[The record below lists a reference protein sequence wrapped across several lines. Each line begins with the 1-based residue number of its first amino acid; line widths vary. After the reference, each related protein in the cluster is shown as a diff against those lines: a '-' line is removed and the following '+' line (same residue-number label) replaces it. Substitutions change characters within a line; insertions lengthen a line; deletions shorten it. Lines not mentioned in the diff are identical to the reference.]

1 MAIVAGIVMAAM
13 AVASSIKQNNEAKQ
27 QAKANAQAQKNAWEL
42 QKADTREN
50 YRQLAMNDQ
59 EINQEY
65 KENLVSNQTSLA
77 QQKAQV
83 ELMAA
88 ASGTGGAAI
97 NSMMTDLNTTAGQN
111 QANIVSNYEK
121 EQQSLVNQYRS
132 AQKGGAMEMRTFRK
146 PSATDYITSGANAGV
161 QGFLGG
167 YTAGKGLQS
176 AYNDWRTPSTIKTN

>member
-13 AVASSIKQNNEAKQ
+13 AVAASIKKNQEKKKQAEANK
-27 QAKANAQAQKNAWEL
+27 KAQAQAWEL

-59 EINQEY
+59 EINQDY
-65 KENLVSNQTSLA
+65 KEGLIQNQTSLA

-97 NSMMTDLNTTAGQN
+97 NSMMTDLNNTAGQN

-121 EQQSLVNQYRS
+121 EQQSLVNQYTA
-132 AQKGGAMEMRTFRK
+132 AQKQGAIEWRKFRK
-146 PSATDYITSGANAGV
+146 PSATDYVSDGAQAGV
-161 QGFLGG
+161 QGFFGG
-167 YTAGKGLQS
+167 YQMGKQGQE
-176 AYNDWRTPSTIKTN
+176 AYNDWRTPSTIKKN